1 MGERLPYKQRV
12 SGSSPLTSTIFLFIN
27 AGYHPALFLLIFR
40 IMQVVIPMKYVSMLF
55 YLAGSFCLIG
65 FAISSQD
72 GWLYAGIAC
81 IALGF
86 IIAKVFPARKNPD
99 PKA

>member
-1 MGERLPYKQRV
+1 
-12 SGSSPLTSTIFLFIN
+12 
-27 AGYHPALFLLIFR
+27 
-40 IMQVVIPMKYVSMLF
+40 MKYVSMLF